1 MKLADSKDNF
11 FVPKVLAYYVM
22 PWHVGGDSI
31 DAGPMGQSHIFR
43 LDDLNNDE
51 WIKKYRPE
59 RTLNFTGSEAL
70 DVPDE
75 CANWV
80 CLMAPECPACQNA
93 KEVQQK
99 IKDLYL

>member
-11 FVPKVLAYYVM
+11 FVPKVLANYTM
-22 PWHVGGDSI
+22 PHHSGGDSI
-31 DAGPMGQSHIFR
+31 RADAMSRDMIFTI
-43 LDDLNNDE
+43 DTLNNAA
-51 WIKKYRPE
+51 WMKYRPE
-59 RTLNFTGSEAL
+59 RALRFTGSEAL

-93 KEVQQK
+93 KEVRQR